1 MVGDNMK
8 KRKRK
13 INKKRILILVLFL
26 LIILS
31 IGIYL
36 IVPKRYG
43 YQKDVINAFK
53 EDNYYEKIKETKKYS
68 KTLETAVIENNYK
81 KEYFDEYLDINYVEE
96 DNFINNINKLLDLGY
111 KNKDINTFYEK
122 VPKSI
127 DVITSNKYDK
137 NIINYISLDYFKEE
151 NLDRYIKYDF
161 IDTKSVY
168 DTTILKE
175 KYNYED
181 TVTFVNAYLD
191 KDYYSND
198 IPLSKDKASKL
209 DVIVNKY
216 YKLDKDY
223 EPEDLTVIN
232 SKFASG
238 TQKLRKEAAD
248 KFEEM
253 ASDMLKENLKIYA
266 GSTYRSY
273 SYQEGLYNRYVKKD
287 GFKEAETYSARAG
300 YSEHQLGLAVDIV
313 NGKWNYLSEGDKEY
327 TWLINNSYKYG
338 FILRYPHESEYITGY
353 VFEETGI
360 GYEDWHFRYLGIDLA
375 TKVYESK
382 LTYDE
387 YIARGMLKEK

>member
-13 INKKRILILVLFL
+13 INKKRILILILFL

-43 YQKDVINAFK
+43 YQKDVINVFK

-96 DNFINNINKLLDLGY
+96 ENFINNINKLLDLGY

-327 TWLINNSYKYG
+327 TWLVNNSYKYG

-353 VFEETGI
+353 VF
-360 GYEDWHFRYLGIDLA
+360 EDWHFRYLGIDLA

>member
-1 MVGDNMK
+1 MVGDSMK

-13 INKKRILILVLFL
+13 INKKRILILILFL

-43 YQKDVINAFK
+43 YQKDVINVFK
-53 EDNYYEKIKETKKYS
+53 EDNFYEKIKETKKYS

-127 DVITSNKYDK
+127 DVITSNEYDK
-137 NIINYISLDYFKEE
+137 NIINYISLNYFKEE

-161 IDTKSVY
+161 IDTNSVY

-198 IPLSKDKASKL
+198 IPLSKDEASKL

-238 TQKLRKEAAD
+238 TQKLRKEAAG

-353 VFEETGI
+353 VFE
-360 GYEDWHFRYLGIDLA
+360 DWHFRYLGIDLA
-375 TKVYESK
+375 TKVHESK

>member
-1 MVGDNMK
+1 MVGDSMK

-43 YQKDVINAFK
+43 YQKDVINVFK

-300 YSEHQLGLAVDIV
+300 YSEHQLGLAVDVV

-353 VFEETGI
+353 VFE
-360 GYEDWHFRYLGIDLA
+360 DWHFRYLGIELA

>member
-13 INKKRILILVLFL
+13 INKKRILILILFL

-43 YQKDVINAFK
+43 YQKDVINVFK

-96 DNFINNINKLLDLGY
+96 NNFINNINKLLDLDY

-353 VFEETGI
+353 VFE
-360 GYEDWHFRYLGIDLA
+360 DWHFRYLGIELA

>member
-1 MVGDNMK
+1 MVGDSMK

-13 INKKRILILVLFL
+13 INKKRILVLVLFL

-43 YQKDVINAFK
+43 YQKDVINVFK

-111 KNKDINTFYEK
+111 KNKDINAFYEK

-127 DVITSNKYDK
+127 DVITSNEYDK
-137 NIINYISLDYFKEE
+137 NIINYISLNYFKEE

-161 IDTKSVY
+161 IDTNSVY

-198 IPLSKDKASKL
+198 IPLSKDEASKL

-238 TQKLRKEAAD
+238 TQKLRKEAAG

-353 VFEETGI
+353 VFE
-360 GYEDWHFRYLGIDLA
+360 DWHFRYLGIDLA
-375 TKVYESK
+375 TKVHESK

>member
-13 INKKRILILVLFL
+13 INKKRILILILFL

-43 YQKDVINAFK
+43 YQKDVINVFK
-53 EDNYYEKIKETKKYS
+53 EDNYYEKIKDTKKYS

-96 DNFINNINKLLDLGY
+96 NNFINNINKLLDLGY

-223 EPEDLTVIN
+223 EPEDLTIIN

-353 VFEETGI
+353 VFE
-360 GYEDWHFRYLGIDLA
+360 DWHFRYLGIELA

>member
-13 INKKRILILVLFL
+13 INKKRILILILFL

-43 YQKDVINAFK
+43 YQKDVINVFK

-191 KDYYSND
+191 KDYYTND

-223 EPEDLTVIN
+223 EPEDLTIIN

-353 VFEETGI
+353 VFE
-360 GYEDWHFRYLGIDLA
+360 DWHFRYLGIDLA
-375 TKVYESK
+375 TKVHESK

>member
-13 INKKRILILVLFL
+13 INKKRILILILFL

-43 YQKDVINAFK
+43 YQKDVINVFK

-96 DNFINNINKLLDLGY
+96 NNFINNINKLLDLGY

-223 EPEDLTVIN
+223 EPEDLTIIN

-327 TWLINNSYKYG
+327 TWLVNNSYKYG

-353 VFEETGI
+353 VF
-360 GYEDWHFRYLGIDLA
+360 EDWHFRYLGIDLA

>member
-1 MVGDNMK
+1 MVGDSMK

-13 INKKRILILVLFL
+13 INKKRILVLVLFL

-43 YQKDVINAFK
+43 YQKDVINVFK

-127 DVITSNKYDK
+127 DVITSNEYDK

-198 IPLSKDKASKL
+198 IPLSKDEASKL

-238 TQKLRKEAAD
+238 TQKLRKEAAG

-253 ASDMLKENLKIYA
+253 ASAMLKENLKIYA

-313 NGKWNYLSEGDKEY
+313 NGKWNYLSENDKEY

-353 VFEETGI
+353 VF
-360 GYEDWHFRYLGIDLA
+360 EDWHFRYLGIDLA

>member
-1 MVGDNMK
+1 MVGDSMK

-43 YQKDVINAFK
+43 YQKDVINVFK

-353 VFEETGI
+353 VFE
-360 GYEDWHFRYLGIDLA
+360 DWHFRYLGIELA

>member
-1 MVGDNMK
+1 MVGDSMK

-13 INKKRILILVLFL
+13 INKKRILILILFL

-43 YQKDVINAFK
+43 YQKDVINVFK

-191 KDYYSND
+191 KDYYTND
-198 IPLSKDKASKL
+198 IPLSKEEASKL

-248 KFEEM
+248 KFEKM

-353 VFEETGI
+353 VFE
-360 GYEDWHFRYLGIDLA
+360 DWHFRYLGIDLA

>member
-13 INKKRILILVLFL
+13 INKKRILILILFL

-43 YQKDVINAFK
+43 YQKDVINVFK
-53 EDNYYEKIKETKKYS
+53 EDNYYEKIQETKKYS

-353 VFEETGI
+353 VFE
-360 GYEDWHFRYLGIDLA
+360 DWHFRYLGIDLA
-375 TKVYESK
+375 TKVHESK

>member
-13 INKKRILILVLFL
+13 INKKRILILILFL

-43 YQKDVINAFK
+43 YQKDVINVFK

-68 KTLETAVIENNYK
+68 KTLETSVIENNYK

-96 DNFINNINKLLDLGY
+96 NNFINNINKLLDLGY

-223 EPEDLTVIN
+223 EPEDLTIIN

-353 VFEETGI
+353 VFE
-360 GYEDWHFRYLGIDLA
+360 DWHFRYLGIELA